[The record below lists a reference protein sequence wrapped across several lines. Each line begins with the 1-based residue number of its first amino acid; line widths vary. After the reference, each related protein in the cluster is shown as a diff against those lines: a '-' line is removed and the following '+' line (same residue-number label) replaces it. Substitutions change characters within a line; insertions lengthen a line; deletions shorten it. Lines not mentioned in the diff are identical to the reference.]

1 TAWIGGTR
9 CAPQPTAVTCAP
21 PTRAAATGSSTAS
34 CPITPFRADAAPRAP
49 SRSAPTP
56 GGTER
61 GGEVQG
67 GEARG
72 ALLRPCRG
80 AGGARPGRRG
90 GRGRGIV
97 ARRAAPFL
105 RYRPAAD
112 EIGGSGRRVGAGRA
126 RGCRAGSRDARRRR
140 TVRNGSVDP
149 PAPPGG
155 GGVCSPM
162 FGTPNSEH

>member
-34 CPITPFRADAAPRAP
+34 CPITPFRADAAPRAL

-56 GGTER
+56 DGTER
-61 GGEVQG
+61 GGEAQG

-80 AGGARPGRRG
+80 AGGARPGRRDG
-90 GRGRGIV
+90 ARPGHRGETRRSVPPISTGRGG
-97 ARRAAPFL
+97 
-105 RYRPAAD
+105 D
-112 EIGGSGRRVGAGRA
+112 GEIGR
-126 RGCRAGSRDARRRR
+126 
-140 TVRNGSVDP
+140 
-149 PAPPGG
+149 
-155 GGVCSPM
+155 
-162 FGTPNSEH
+162 